1 MEKMHI
7 AGNTADGEEDTVN
20 WRCADLQKM
29 RKAMGKFKSVCFADE
44 T

>member
-7 AGNTADGEEDTVN
+7 EENTADGEEDTVN

-29 RKAMGKFKSVCFADE
+29 RKAMGKLKSVCFADE